1 MNKVVAIKELM
12 WTYHPLPK
20 NWITVPFED
29 KETINS
35 ADVLV
40 QSNQSG
46 SKKEKKIG
54 HIYNYVRDTGKPFI
68 VTESAVFRK
77 NMPQPPNPMSYHRF
91 SWTSYFQDEGDY
103 CNENSPSDRWEQ
115 VQKDQRLT
123 VKDWRKKGDY
133 VLVMLQR
140 PGDSSLVNLLKK
152 HGTYEG
158 FVTHTLKEIKQ
169 NTDRPIRVRMH
180 PLRQDRQL
188 EILKNFDVTISDN
201 MQGAGILEGG
211 VGLQKDFD
219 NAWCVVGFNSNA
231 LTESVMEGIP
241 TFSMCASSMA
251 WPVSNKTLK
260 LIEQPMTFERQQW
273 LNNLAYCQWRED
285 ECIAGMPWEHLRK
298 KYA

>member
-54 HIYNYVRDTGKPFI
+54 HIYKYVRDTGKSFI

-77 NMPQPPNPMSYHRF
+77 NMPNQFNHVHQIPLDKLF
-91 SWTSYFQDEGDY
+91 SKTKATIVMKIVLVIDGNKSQR
-103 CNENSPSDRWEQ
+103 S
-115 VQKDQRLT
+115 KDLQS
-123 VKDWRKKGDY
+123 KDWRKKGDY

-169 NTDRPIRVRMH
+169 NTDRSIRV
-180 PLRQDRQL
+180 
-188 EILKNFDVTISDN
+188 S
-201 MQGAGILEGG
+201 MQS
-211 VGLQKDFD
+211 F
-219 NAWCVVGFNSNA
+219 
-231 LTESVMEGIP
+231 
-241 TFSMCASSMA
+241 
-251 WPVSNKTLK
+251 KT
-260 LIEQPMTFERQQW
+260 R
-273 LNNLAYCQWRED
+273 
-285 ECIAGMPWEHLRK
+285 
-298 KYA
+298 